1 MQRALMAATV
11 IGLLA
16 SAPAANAQLSYSYA
30 QGLLRAT
37 ETDTMAGEQDGKGGE
52 FAFSYDILRFLH
64 VFAGY
69 ELTELDDFPVDFTKV
84 QAGAGFN
91 FDMSD
96 HQSVFINLAAVTME
110 ADASSSLGPIGFDDD
125 GYGYAIGYRESNNKR
140 LEFQVSA
147 EHVELSDSD
156 YADTWISTSLQLR
169 VTPRLRVEGGLRFLG
184 DEKAGRLG
192 VRYYLPNRLLR
203 D

>member
-1 MQRALMAATV
+1 MQRPLFAASV

-16 SAPAANAQLSYSYA
+16 GAPAANAQLSYSYA
-30 QGLLRAT
+30 QGALLTT
-37 ETDTMAGEQDGKGGE
+37 ESDTVAGEQDGK
-52 FAFSYDILRFLH
+52 AADVSFSYDVLRFLH

-69 ELTELDDFPVDFTKV
+69 KYHELDDLPVELTTV

-91 FDMSD
+91 FDVSD
-96 HQSVFINLAAVTME
+96 RQSVFINLSAVTFE
-110 ADASSSLGPIGFDDD
+110 SDVATGIGTFGADDD
-125 GYGYAIGYRESNNKR
+125 GYGYAIGYRESNDRR

-156 YADTWISTSLQLR
+156 YADTWITTSLQLR
-169 VTPRLRVEGGLRFLG
+169 VTPRLKVEGGVTFLG
-184 DEKAGRLG
+184 EENSLRIG
-192 VRYYLPNRLLR
+192 VRYYLPNRLIG